1 MRIVNFIM
9 VVGQLVIEGGIP
21 RQFEKFEKFEEFEE
35 FESWVNFIS
44 CRYI

>member
-21 RQFEKFEKFEEFEE
+21 RQFEKFEEFEK

>member
-21 RQFEKFEKFEEFEE
+21 RQFEKFVKFEEFEK